1 MSKRRLSGQG
11 PLAITHAAGSCDTAV
26 GGKACQQDPLCI
38 NRS

>member
-26 GGKACQQDPLCI
+26 EGKACQHDPQLI